1 MRRASRE
8 SPTGERAR
16 FPRSP
21 GPVVCVVDD
30 DASFLRAVSRRLEAA
45 DFEVEAFSSAEAFL
59 ARRSSSPGC
68 VVVDLRMGGQSGL
81 ELQDAIAGMD
91 DPLPVIFLTGH
102 GDVPTSVRAM
112 KRGAVDFLTK
122 PVSGDELVD
131 VVRRAVALDANTRA
145 DRQALR
151 ELHRRY
157 ARLTLRERQV
167 FTLVARGLLN
177 KQIAGELGTTERTVK
192 AHRAHVMRKMEAQS
206 VADLT
211 RAAERLA
218 PTATSTRS

>member
-8 SPTGERAR
+8 SPTGGGAR
-16 FPRSP
+16 LPRSP
-21 GPVVCVVDD
+21 EPVVCVVDD
-30 DASFLRAVSRRLEAA
+30 DASFLRAIARRLEAA

-59 ARRSSSPGC
+59 ARRSRPPGC
-68 VVVDLRMGGQSGL
+68 VVVDLRMEGKSGL
-81 ELQDAIAGMD
+81 ELQDAIARMD

-102 GDVPTSVRAM
+102 GDVPSSVRAM

-122 PVSGDELVD
+122 PVSGAELVD
-131 VVRRAVALDANTRA
+131 VVRRAIALDANTRA
-145 DRQALR
+145 ERQALR
-151 ELHRRY
+151 ELHGRY
-157 ARLTLRERQV
+157 ARLTARERQV
-167 FTLVARGLLN
+167 FAFVARGLLN

-218 PTATSTRS
+218 PTATSTRL

>member
-8 SPTGERAR
+8 SALGEPAR
-16 FPRSP
+16 RHGSS

-30 DASFLRAVSRRLEAA
+30 DASFLRAVSRRLEVA
-45 DFEVEAFSSAEAFL
+45 DFEVEAFNSAEAFL

-102 GDVPTSVRAM
+102 GDVPSSVRAM

-122 PVSGDELVD
+122 PVSGDELID
-131 VVRRAVALDANTRA
+131 AVRRAIALDANTRA

-151 ELHRRY
+151 ELNRRF
-157 ARLTLRERQV
+157 ARLTARERQV
-167 FTLVARGLLN
+167 FALVARGLLN
-177 KQIAGELGTTERTVK
+177 KQIAGELGTTERTIK